1 MAEYLRKDIE
11 GGFLTQESDINYFKR
26 TQFIEVMD
34 NKLLGDFNEQGE
46 YVTSADIIKEL
57 IKLKKIKTYSYG
69 NTIFCQ
75 SASNVGG
82 FGRIEFAIKLLTNV
96 DEAKCV
102 AHLEL
107 LENISKANGYFSNT
121 NSVLIATFTSNK
133 YATFAKDCF
142 EAFGVYDTSDG
153 GKIEDDFEPESIIA
167 RKRYLQW
174 LKTQLESLLI
184 NTEKDLLD
192 RRIKALRKSKVGE
205 DVYREF
211 LDELKKLKGVY
222 IKEQSQSYFRYANDV
237 LDRLIQ
243 LRSNE
248 IASDLKLL
256 EELKRIGID
265 CAKRTKAIITDFV
278 YKNSIEEQKATEP
291 VVLEIDKNT
300 NNSRFASYQPE
311 ERKPK
316 EEREVVNR
324 EPKVDKTV
332 RDFVEHKHEHHKPM
346 VEEDDEAEEIVDVD
360 EMESSLETDTVPTED
375 LFRETDSEITKAED
389 LGEEIELS
397 E

>member
-34 NKLLGDFNEQGE
+34 NKLLGDFNEQGK
-46 YVTSADIIKEL
+46 YVTSAEIIREL

-69 NTIFCQ
+69 NTVFCQ

-174 LKTQLESLLI
+174 LKSQLDSLLI
-184 NTEKDLLD
+184 NSEKDLLD
-192 RRIKALRKSKVGE
+192 RRLKALRKSNVGE
-205 DVYREF
+205 DIYKEF
-211 LDELKKLKGVY
+211 LEELKKLKGVY

-248 IASDLKLL
+248 ISKDSKLL
-256 EELKRIGID
+256 EELNKIGIE
-265 CAKRTKAIITDFV
+265 CAKRTKAIVTDFV
-278 YKNSIEEQKATEP
+278 YKNSIEEQKVTEP
-291 VVLEIDKNT
+291 VVMQIDKNN
-300 NNSRFASYQPE
+300 NNSRLASYQPQE
-311 ERKPK
+311 E
-316 EEREVVNR
+316 
-324 EPKVDKTV
+324 KTV
-332 RDFVEHKHEHHKPM
+332 EQRVEYAPEPVVDNLVRPIGRPAPELHHRPPVHEET
-346 VEEDDEAEEIVDVD
+346 VEEEMIDVD
-360 EMESSLETDTVPTED
+360 EMGGMLDDISTED
-375 LFRETDSEITKAED
+375 LLHATEDEISKVNN
-389 LGEEIELS
+389 EIDELT